1 MNTEVKTE
9 AIFYNEADSPLGR
22 LLFVASERGLRG
34 IYFEQH
40 KHFRGR
46 GNWQHAPEHPILLKA
61 MREMQEFFDGKREQ
75 FDVPLDLQGT
85 PFQQTVWQA
94 LLRIPFGDTISYGE
108 HAQRVGKPE
117 AARAV
122 GAAIGRNPVSII
134 VPCHRVVAGN
144 GNITG
149 YAGGLERKRALLA
162 FESRQQRL

>member
-1 MNTEVKTE
+1 MNTDV
-9 AIFYNEADSPLGR
+9 IFYSEAESPLGL

-40 KHFRGR
+40 KHFRGK
-46 GNWQHAPEHPILLKA
+46 GAWQLAPEHPVLRQA
-61 MREMQEFFDGKREQ
+61 AREMQEFFDGKREQ
-75 FDVPLDLQGT
+75 FDVQLDLQGT
-85 PFQQTVWQA
+85 PFQQEVWQA

-108 HAQRVGKPE
+108 HAQRVGRPE

-149 YAGGLERKRALLA
+149 YAGGLERKRALLD
-162 FESRQQRL
+162 FESRQQRI